1 VSFPKAAGVALRDS
15 QLRRNM
21 AKATSHIRT
30 RREAVVAEVPDWQ
43 ELREAG
49 RGIKDAALL
58 ALDHHLCELEAAVVA
73 AGGVVH
79 WANDGDEGCSIVA
92 EIARRHGV
100 SEVVKVKS
108 IATDEI
114 KLNEALAAAGVRAV
128 ETDLAELIIQLGDD
142 VQSHILVPAIHK
154 NRAEIRELFARE
166 LGLPDLTDEPAAL
179 AEAARLHL
187 RRKFLSAR
195 MGVSGA
201 NFAVAE
207 TGTVSVF
214 ESEGNGRMC
223 TTLPEVLVTVMGIEK
238 LVPAW
243 RDMEVFLQL
252 LPRSST
258 GERMNP
264 YTSFWTG
271 VRPGDGP
278 QEFHLVL
285 LDNGRTGVLAD
296 QVGRQALRC
305 IRCSAC
311 LNVCPVYSRVGGH
324 AYESVYPGPIGAIL
338 TPQLGGLESGRS
350 LPWASSLC
358 GACYE
363 VCPVEIDIPRVLVHL
378 RGRVV
383 DSEPAWKPEKAAM
396 KGLFRA
402 FSSARAFERAQAA
415 ARLGSRPLVR
425 QGRIKRL
432 PWPLS
437 GWTDT
442 RDLPEPPA
450 ETFRDW
456 WRRERGSPGPAGK
469 SRASSLSPISE
480 QTRRSAGEGGASG
493 PEEGGASGPEEGGAS
508 GPEDARDS
516 GPVGD
521 RGAREAILARIR
533 EALEDRPAPPEVPRD
548 YRQTSDD
555 PRPSVIARFSDR
567 VGEYRA
573 TVRSAPRDELGT
585 VLAEMAAQAGA
596 ERLAI
601 PPDLPP
607 EWRPSRPELVEDTGL
622 SAHALDALDG
632 ALTGCAL
639 AIAETGTIVL
649 DGGRAQGRRALTL
662 VPDYHLCVVE
672 ADAIVASVPEAVR
685 QLEPAVRDG
694 RPLTFISGPSATSD
708 IELNRVEGVHGP
720 RTLHV
725 VVVA

>member
-1 VSFPKAAGVALRDS
+1 VSFPAAASVALRDS
-15 QLRRNM
+15 QLRRNL
-21 AKATSHIRT
+21 AKATGTIREK
-30 RREAVVAEVPDWQ
+30 RAAVVGELPDWQ
-43 ELREAG
+43 ELRSAG
-49 RGIKDAALL
+49 RSIKDASLF
-58 ALDHHLCELEAAVVA
+58 ALDRHLEALESAVVG

-79 WANDGDEGCSIVA
+79 WASDGTEACSIVA
-92 EIARRHGV
+92 SIARSAGV
-100 SEVVKVKS
+100 DEVVKVKS

-114 KLNEALAAAGVRAV
+114 RLNEALAEAGVRAV
-128 ETDLAELIIQLGDD
+128 ETDLAELIIQMAGE
-142 VQSHILVPAIHK
+142 VSSHILVPAIHK
-154 NRAEIRELFARE
+154 NRAEIRDLFARE
-166 LGLPDLTDEPAAL
+166 LGLPDLSDAPEAL

-207 TGTVSVF
+207 TGTVCVF

-223 TTLPEVLVTVMGIEK
+223 TTLPEVLVTVMGVEK

-243 RDMEVFLQL
+243 QDMEVFLAL

-278 QEFHLVL
+278 REFHLVV

-296 QVGRQALRC
+296 EVGRQALRC

-338 TPQLGGLESGRS
+338 TPQLHGLESGRS
-350 LPWASSLC
+350 LPYASSLC

-363 VCPVEIDIPRVLVHL
+363 VCPVEIDIPKVLVHL

-383 DSEPAWKPEKAAM
+383 DSEPGWKPEKAAM
-396 KGLFRA
+396 KALYRA
-402 FSSARAFERAQAA
+402 FASRRSFEAAQRA
-415 ARLGSRPLVR
+415 ARLGSRPLAR
-425 QGRIKRL
+425 RGRVPRL

-437 GWTDT
+437 GWTET

-450 ETFRDW
+450 QTFRDW
-456 WRRERGSPGPAGK
+456 WRSERGEGAQAPAGPRTQRFPCMSRSTSDSRQRDASAESGDARAAILGRIRSALADGPPPVEIPRQYRRRSQR
-469 SRASSLSPISE
+469 SRAEIVDLF
-480 QTRRSAGEGGASG
+480 A
-493 PEEGGASGPEEGGAS
+493 
-508 GPEDARDS
+508 
-516 GPVGD
+516 
-521 RGAREAILARIR
+521 
-533 EALEDRPAPPEVPRD
+533 
-548 YRQTSDD
+548 
-555 PRPSVIARFSDR
+555 DR

-573 TVRSAPRDELGT
+573 TVRRAAPAELPR
-585 VLAEMAAQAGA
+585 VLAELCAEAGA
-596 ERLAI
+596 RRLAV
-601 PPDLPP
+601 PPDLPA
-607 EWRPSRPELVEDTGL
+607 EWRPDHVELIPDATL
-622 SAHALDALDG
+622 SPQELDEVDG

-649 DGGRAQGRRALTL
+649 DGGAAQGRRALTL
-662 VPDYHLCVVE
+662 VPDYHLCVVA
-672 ADAIVASVPEAVR
+672 ADAISDLIPEAVEE
-685 QLEPAVRDG
+685 LAGAVGEG
-694 RPLTFISGPSATSD
+694 RPLTFVSGPSATSD
-708 IELNRVEGVHGP
+708 IELSRVEGVHGP

-725 VVVA
+725 VILGSA